1 MKDILSTI
9 MNTFATMQPRE
20 KLFLKAGGALILVVL
35 LVLLLLP
42 SIEKYQQL
50 NDQRNSLEADMAW
63 LVEQRDLV
71 AGLSNGCPK
80 MNQSN
85 EDQKANLSNIAKRNQ
100 LKVESITDNEQ
111 SFVLSVSGDE
121 GNKFLKSIYQIACQ
135 GYSFVGINLD
145 PEDEK
150 LTLLKATFEVQRVK

>member
-1 MKDILSTI
+1 MNDILSTI

-71 AGLSNGCPK
+71 AGLSNGCSK
-80 MNQSN
+80 MSQSN

-100 LKVESITDNEQ
+100 LKVENITDNEQ

-150 LTLLKATFEVQRVK
+150 LSLLKATFEVQRVK

>member
-1 MKDILSTI
+1 
-9 MNTFATMQPRE
+9 MNTFAAMQPRE
-20 KLFLKAGGALILVVL
+20 KLFLKAGGALMLVVL

-63 LVEQRDLV
+63 LVEQRNLV
-71 AGLSNGCPK
+71 AGLANGCSK

-85 EDQKANLSNIAKRNQ
+85 GDQKANLSNIAKRNQ
-100 LKVESITDNEQ
+100 LKVESITDNQQ
-111 SFVLSVSGDE
+111 SFLLSVSGDE

-135 GYSFVGINLD
+135 GYSFVGINLN

-150 LTLLKATFEVQRVK
+150 LSLLKATFEVQRVK

>member
-1 MKDILSTI
+1 
-9 MNTFATMQPRE
+9 MNTFAAMQPRE
-20 KLFLKAGGALILVVL
+20 KLFLKAGGALMLVVL

-100 LKVESITDNEQ
+100 LKVESITDNQQ
-111 SFVLSVSGDE
+111 SFLLSVSGDE

-135 GYSFVGINLD
+135 GYSFVGINLN

-150 LTLLKATFEVQRVK
+150 LSLLKATFEVQRVK

>member
-1 MKDILSTI
+1 MNDVLSTI
-9 MNTFATMQPRE
+9 MNTFAAMQPRE
-20 KLFLKAGGALILVVL
+20 KLFLKAGGGLILVVL

-135 GYSFVGINLD
+135 GYNFVGINLN

-150 LTLLKATFEVQRVK
+150 LSLLKATFEVQRVK

>member
-1 MKDILSTI
+1 
-9 MNTFATMQPRE
+9 
-20 KLFLKAGGALILVVL
+20 
-35 LVLLLLP
+35 
-42 SIEKYQQL
+42 
-50 NDQRNSLEADMAW
+50 MAW

-111 SFVLSVSGDE
+111 SFLLSVSADE

-135 GYSFVGINLD
+135 GYNFVGININ

-150 LTLLKATFEVQRVK
+150 LSLLKATFEVQRVK

>member
-1 MKDILSTI
+1 MNDILSTI
-9 MNTFATMQPRE
+9 MNTFAAMQPRE
-20 KLFLKAGGALILVVL
+20 KLFLKAGGALILVFF

>member
-1 MKDILSTI
+1 
-9 MNTFATMQPRE
+9 MNTFAAMQPRE

-71 AGLSNGCPK
+71 AGLSNGCSK

-150 LTLLKATFEVQRVK
+150 LSLLKATFEVQRVK

>member
-1 MKDILSTI
+1 

-150 LTLLKATFEVQRVK
+150 LSLLKATFEVQRVK

>member
-1 MKDILSTI
+1 MNDILSTI

-135 GYSFVGINLD
+135 GYSFVGINLN

-150 LTLLKATFEVQRVK
+150 LSLLKATFEVQRVK

>member
-1 MKDILSTI
+1 
-9 MNTFATMQPRE
+9 MNTFAAMQPRE

-35 LVLLLLP
+35 LALLLLP

-63 LVEQRDLV
+63 LIEQRDLV

-85 EDQKANLSNIAKRNQ
+85 EGQKANLSNIAKRNQ
-100 LKVESITDNEQ
+100 LKVETITDNQQ
-111 SFVLSVSGDE
+111 SFLLSVSGDE

-135 GYSFVGINLD
+135 GYNFVGINLN

-150 LTLLKATFEVQRVK
+150 LSLLKATFEVQRVK

>member
-1 MKDILSTI
+1 MNDILTTI
-9 MNTFATMQPRE
+9 MNTFAAMQPRE

-135 GYSFVGINLD
+135 GYSFVGINLN

-150 LTLLKATFEVQRVK
+150 LSLLKATFEVQRVK

>member
-1 MKDILSTI
+1 
-9 MNTFATMQPRE
+9 MNTFAAMQPRE

-71 AGLSNGCPK
+71 AGLSNGCSK
-80 MNQSN
+80 MSQSN

-135 GYSFVGINLD
+135 GYNFVGINLN

-150 LTLLKATFEVQRVK
+150 LSLLKATFEVQRVK

>member
-1 MKDILSTI
+1 MNDILSTI

-100 LKVESITDNEQ
+100 LKVESITDNEH

-135 GYSFVGINLD
+135 GYSFVGINLN

-150 LTLLKATFEVQRVK
+150 LSLLKATFEVQRVK

>member
-1 MKDILSTI
+1 MNDILSII

-50 NDQRNSLEADMAW
+50 NDQRDSLEADMAW

-135 GYSFVGINLD
+135 GYNFVGINLN

-150 LTLLKATFEVQRVK
+150 LSLLKATFEVQRVK

>member
-1 MKDILSTI
+1 MNDILTTI
-9 MNTFATMQPRE
+9 MNTFAAMQPRE
-20 KLFLKAGGALILVVL
+20 KLFLKAGGALMLVVL

-85 EDQKANLSNIAKRNQ
+85 GDQKANLSNIAKRNQ
-100 LKVESITDNEQ
+100 LKVESITDNQQ
-111 SFVLSVSGDE
+111 SFLLSVSGDE

-135 GYSFVGINLD
+135 GYSFVGINLN

-150 LTLLKATFEVQRVK
+150 LSLLKATFEVQRVK

>member
-1 MKDILSTI
+1 MNDILSTI
-9 MNTFATMQPRE
+9 MNTFTTMQPRE

-35 LVLLLLP
+35 LVSLLLP

-135 GYSFVGINLD
+135 GYSFLGINLD

-150 LTLLKATFEVQRVK
+150 LSLLKATFEVQRVK

>member
-1 MKDILSTI
+1 
-9 MNTFATMQPRE
+9 MNTFAAMQPRE

-63 LVEQRDLV
+63 LVDQRDLV
-71 AGLSNGCPK
+71 AGLSNGCSK
-80 MNQSN
+80 MSQSN

-135 GYSFVGINLD
+135 GYNFVGINLN

-150 LTLLKATFEVQRVK
+150 LSLLKATFEVQRVK

>member
-1 MKDILSTI
+1 MNDILTTI
-9 MNTFATMQPRE
+9 MNTFAAMQPRE

-80 MNQSN
+80 MNQSK

-100 LKVESITDNEQ
+100 LKVESITDNDQ
-111 SFVLSVSGDE
+111 SFLLSVSGDE

-135 GYSFVGINLD
+135 GYSFVGINLN

-150 LTLLKATFEVQRVK
+150 LSLLKATFEVQRVK

>member
-1 MKDILSTI
+1 MNDILSTI

-111 SFVLSVSGDE
+111 SFVLSVYGDE

-150 LTLLKATFEVQRVK
+150 LSLLKATFEVQRVK

>member
-1 MKDILSTI
+1 MNDILSTI

-100 LKVESITDNEQ
+100 LKVESITDNQQ
-111 SFVLSVSGDE
+111 SFLLSVSGDE

-135 GYSFVGINLD
+135 GYSFVGINLNS
-145 PEDEK
+145 EDEK
-150 LTLLKATFEVQRVK
+150 LSLLKATFEVQRVK

>member
-1 MKDILSTI
+1 
-9 MNTFATMQPRE
+9 MNTFSAMQPRE

-100 LKVESITDNEQ
+100 LKVESITDNQQ
-111 SFVLSVSGDE
+111 SFLLSVSGDE

-135 GYSFVGINLD
+135 GFSFVGIKLN

-150 LTLLKATFEVQRVK
+150 LSLLKATFEVQRVK

>member
-1 MKDILSTI
+1 MNDILSTI

-63 LVEQRDLV
+63 LVEQRSLV

-80 MNQSN
+80 MSQSN

-135 GYSFVGINLD
+135 GYSFVGINLN

-150 LTLLKATFEVQRVK
+150 LSLLKATFEVQRVK

>member
-1 MKDILSTI
+1 
-9 MNTFATMQPRE
+9 MNAFAAMQPRE

-80 MNQSN
+80 MNQSK

-100 LKVESITDNEQ
+100 LKVESITDNDQ
-111 SFVLSVSGDE
+111 SFLLSVSGDE

-135 GYSFVGINLD
+135 GYSFVGINLN

-150 LTLLKATFEVQRVK
+150 LSLLKATFEVQRVK

>member
-1 MKDILSTI
+1 
-9 MNTFATMQPRE
+9 MNTFAAMQPRE
-20 KLFLKAGGALILVVL
+20 KLFLKAGGALMLVVL

-50 NDQRNSLEADMAW
+50 NDQRDSLEADMAW

-111 SFVLSVSGDE
+111 SFLLSVSGDE

-135 GYSFVGINLD
+135 GYSFVGINLN

-150 LTLLKATFEVQRVK
+150 LSLLKANFEVQRVK